1 MLSFDRF
8 PRFKPLFSAADS
20 FLREVPTVTRRGP
33 HIRDAID
40 LKRWMILVV
49 LSLLPCILTAIWNA
63 GMQSLV
69 YGSSDVE
76 LFKAYLQ
83 ASSSWSQYWT
93 FASLH
98 WKKVLWE
105 GSLIF
110 LPLLLISYGVGGF
123 WEALFACVRKHEIA
137 EGFLV
142 SGILY
147 PLILPPTIPYWMA
160 ALGISVGIILS
171 KELFGGTGMNILNP
185 ALTCRCFLYFAFPT
199 AMTGEIWAG
208 RHASQIKQSLLQMNQ
223 QSGLSGIDGF
233 SQPTALAIFN
243 VSNDIK
249 RIHVDAI
256 AANNLQQPVGTAQ
269 LIEGQ
274 LQKWNAV
281 TQSDLVLG
289 HLNAEQ
295 LQQFSMAPFE
305 QGGLGLTADGFQA
318 ATQFTQLKYGLHLFQ
333 DANLFFGNK
342 LGSLGEVSIFA
353 CLLGALFLIITGIG
367 SWRTMLA
374 VLLGAFGTACLFEW
388 GSQCI
393 GPLGG
398 AWNPANFD
406 FPAYKHFLIGG
417 LAFGLVFMATDPV
430 SSPAMKGAKWA
441 YGILIGMLTIVIRA
455 VNPAYPEG
463 VMLAILFGNV
473 FAPLFDFLALRFYRR
488 RRSPACV

>member
-1 MLSFDRF
+1 MFSLNRF
-8 PRFKPLFSAADS
+8 PRLKPLFSAADS

-49 LSLLPCILTAIWNA
+49 FSLVPCILAAIWNA

-69 YGSSDVE
+69 YSSADAH
-76 LFKAYLQ
+76 LLQAYLK
-83 ASSSWSQYWT
+83 ASTSWSSYWQ
-93 FASLH
+93 FAALH
-98 WKKVLWE
+98 GKQVLWE

-110 LPLLLISYGVGGF
+110 FPLLLISYGVGGL

-185 ALTCRCFLYFAFPT
+185 ALTCRCFLYFAFPA

-208 RHASQIKQSLLQMNQ
+208 NNASRVKESLLQMNQ
-223 QSGLSGIDGF
+223 QMGLTGIDGF
-233 SQPTALAIFN
+233 SQPTALAVFN
-243 VSNDIK
+243 ISNDIK

-256 AANNLQQPVGTAQ
+256 AANNLQAPVGTAQ

-274 LQKWNAV
+274 LQKWNAL
-281 TQSDLVLG
+281 TQSDLSLG
-289 HLNAEQ
+289 QLNPEQ
-295 LQQFSMAPFE
+295 LQQFAMTSFE
-305 QGGLGLTADGFQA
+305 QGGLGLSADGFQA
-318 ATQFTQLKYGLHLFQ
+318 ANQFAHLKYGLNLFQ

-353 CLLGALFLIITGIG
+353 CLLGAFFLILTGIG
-367 SWRTMLA
+367 SWRTMLS
-374 VLLGAFGTACLFEW
+374 VCIGAFVTALLFEW
-388 GSQCI
+388 GSHWI

-430 SSPAMKGAKWA
+430 SSPAMNTAKWA
-441 YGILIGMLTIVIRA
+441 YGFLIGMLTIVIRA

-488 RRSPACV
+488 RRARVLI